1 MAKLK
6 TVPFDPAEYLTT
18 PRALAIYMS
27 EALETGD
34 PAYIMHALGVV
45 ARAKGMAEIAR
56 RTGLGRES
64 LYKALREDGNPA
76 FDTVIKVMRALG
88 LSMAAKPSSQ
98 ESRPPRGTAD
108 RRNGA
113 SAGPK
118 ARRRVPS
125 STRKVAIS
133 AAR

>member
-6 TVPFDPAEYLTT
+6 TMPFDPAEYLTT

-34 PAYIMHALGVV
+34 AAYITHALGII

-56 RTGLGRES
+56 LTGLGRES
-64 LYKALREDGNPA
+64 LYKALREGGNPEFA
-76 FDTVIKVMRALG
+76 TVIKVMQALG
-88 LSMAAKPSSQ
+88 LSVTAKPLS
-98 ESRPPRGTAD
+98 PAPRGAT
-108 RRNGA
+108 
-113 SAGPK
+113 
-118 ARRRVPS
+118 RRRVGAVDRGGERRRARS
-125 STRKVAIS
+125 ADTKAKAS

>member
-34 PAYIMHALGVV
+34 AAYITHALGVV

-64 LYKALREDGNPA
+64 LYKALREGGNPE
-76 FDTVIKVMRALG
+76 FTTVIKVMRALG
-88 LSMAAKPSSQ
+88 LSMTAKPRGLG
-98 ESRPPRGTAD
+98 SRPPRDARSRRVGTTARAGAL
-108 RRNGA
+108 RRTRSGQDKAA
-113 SAGPK
+113 SA
-118 ARRRVPS
+118 
-125 STRKVAIS
+125 TR
-133 AAR
+133 